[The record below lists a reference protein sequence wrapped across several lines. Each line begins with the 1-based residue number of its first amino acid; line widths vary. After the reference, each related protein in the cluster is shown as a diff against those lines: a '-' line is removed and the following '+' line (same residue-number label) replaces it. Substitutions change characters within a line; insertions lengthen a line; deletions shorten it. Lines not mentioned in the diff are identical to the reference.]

1 MYFGLHGL
9 QSLLGVVFC
18 EDQIV
23 SKQTAHII
31 FCIKPSP
38 TLVSHQQYNA
48 IKEEYYTML
57 CHKCCS
63 HTYWTH
69 FTQANSGKYYVLVLC
84 TVYYYI
90 SLQ

>member
-31 FCIKPSP
+31 FCMKPSP
-38 TLVSHQQYNA
+38 TLDSPTIQCNKRRILHHALSQ
-48 IKEEYYTML
+48 ML
-57 CHKCCS
+57 F
-63 HTYWTH
+63 TYILNT
-69 FTQANSGKYYVLVLC
+69 FYPGK
-84 TVYYYI
+84 
-90 SLQ
+90 QW

>member
-48 IKEEYYTML
+48 IKE
-57 CHKCCS
+57 
-63 HTYWTH
+63 
-69 FTQANSGKYYVLVLC
+69 
-84 TVYYYI
+84 VY
-90 SLQ
+90 